1 MECLVKRIIESEA
14 SGVRMRDR
22 PLMGWMKRTLE
33 VRGVSLEQG
42 TISM

>member
-1 MECLVKRIIESEA
+1 MERLVKRIIESEA

-22 PLMGWMKRTLE
+22 PLMGWMKRALE
-33 VRGVSLEQG
+33 VKEVSVEQG